1 MEGQLRNNL
10 VNISMSTI
18 RDSLLCNRG
27 KQTSDVFHCV
37 NLDEE
42 TLDLVRELQIKQLFT
57 KWISVAIIG
66 DIQSFVCENNFSYF
80 RQAVWEMRF
89 KWEKASGGPVR
100 PSYWVLV
107 HGILVRWRKL
117 SLGSDDCVQFLP
129 AAQTFDW
136 R

>member
-80 RQAVWEMRF
+80 RQAV
-89 KWEKASGGPVR
+89 
-100 PSYWVLV
+100 
-107 HGILVRWRKL
+107 
-117 SLGSDDCVQFLP
+117 
-129 AAQTFDW
+129 
-136 R
+136 